1 MRVLVTGS
9 SGFLG
14 RHVVT
19 ALHSAG
25 HDVLGFD
32 QVPESPGEA
41 SDAML
46 EDGIERIVGDVR
58 DVDAITDAL
67 DGCDA
72 AYHLAAVAD
81 LSAAADD
88 PLHAAQV
95 NVVGTSAA
103 LEACRRT
110 GTSRFIH
117 ASTVYVHASAGSVYR
132 TTKRAAESLV
142 HDCAELWGLHP
153 TVLRFGS
160 LYGPGADSDNAI
172 RRIITMALTDRRI
185 EFWGDGTE
193 VREYIHAADAA
204 RLAVRALDERFVGR
218 TLHLV
223 GRDRMTT
230 GEMVRMVAEI
240 VGSDL
245 PVVFGEERY
254 RGRYHLTPY
263 SLDAG
268 RISIGERLTDETY
281 VDLGLGLLDTMQHLA
296 ADLGLDV
303 DGAAADDTGP
313 A

>member
-14 RHVVT
+14 RHVVQ
-19 ALHSAG
+19 AHRQAG
-25 HDVLGFD
+25 HGVIGFD
-32 QVPESPGEA
+32 EA
-41 SDAML
+41 AEPATDRGD
-46 EDGIERIVGDVR
+46 DGVDRIVGDVR
-58 DVDAITDAL
+58 DVDALTAAL
-67 DGCDA
+67 EGCDA
-72 AYHLAAVAD
+72 VYHLAAVAD
-81 LSAAADD
+81 LGAAAED
-88 PLHAAQV
+88 PLRAAQV
-95 NVVGTSAA
+95 NVVGTAAA

-110 GTSRFIH
+110 GVTRFVH

-142 HDCAELWGLHP
+142 HDCAELWGLRP

-160 LYGPGADSDNAI
+160 LYGPGADADNAI
-172 RRIITMALTDRRI
+172 RRIIAMALIEGRI
-185 EFWGDGTE
+185 DFWGDGTE
-193 VREYIHAADAA
+193 VREYIHAVDAA

-230 GEMVRMVAEI
+230 AEMVRMVVEI
-240 VGSDL
+240 VGTDV
-245 PVVFGEERY
+245 PVAFGEERY

-281 VDLGLGLLDTMQHLA
+281 VDLGLGLLDTMQHLV
-296 ADLGLDV
+296 ADLGLD
-303 DGAAADDTGP
+303 DGTGP
-313 A
+313 T